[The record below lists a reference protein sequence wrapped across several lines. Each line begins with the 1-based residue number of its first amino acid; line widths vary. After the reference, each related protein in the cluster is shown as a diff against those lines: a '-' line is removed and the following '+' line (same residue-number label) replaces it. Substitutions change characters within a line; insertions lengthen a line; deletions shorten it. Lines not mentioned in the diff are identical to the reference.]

1 MQVVCKKIQMKLLL
15 FLSSLLDS
23 RCKKVYVIIGPKS
36 TCEIGILAFLLQQC
50 LILKFC
56 YTNLY
61 VSCMLIKYGLLL

>member
-50 LILKFC
+50 FSSSAIR
-56 YTNLY
+56 T
-61 VSCMLIKYGLLL
+61 CMFHAC